1 MGKLV
6 INSYSDFEQYLG
18 KELGVS
24 DYYKITQEQIN
35 KFADATLDYQW
46 IHFDVERAKHES
58 PFGTTIAH
66 GYLYLS
72 LLPYLWKQIVEV
84 HNVKM
89 FVNYG
94 IENLKFRQPVLVD
107 SEVRVRVKLVSLN
120 DLRGIAKS
128 EFDVVLEIKD
138 QKKPALSARVI
149 FLYHFNGQTQKQ
161 QLADKDNRA
170 TN

>member
-6 INSYSDFEQYLG
+6 INSYSDFEQYVG
-18 KELGVS
+18 KELGIS
-24 DYYKITQEQIN
+24 DYFKITQAQIN
-35 KFADATLDYQW
+35 KFAEATLDYQW
-46 IHFDVERAKHES
+46 IHFDVERAKQES
-58 PFGTTIAH
+58 PFGKTIAH

-94 IENLKFRQPVLVD
+94 IENLKFSQPVLVN
-107 SEVRVRVKLVSLN
+107 SEVRVRVKLNALN

-138 QKKPALSARVI
+138 QKKPALKATVI
-149 FLYHFNGQTQKQ
+149 FLYHFING
-161 QLADKDNRA
+161 AGNHV
-170 TN
+170 